1 MASRKASAICCEG
14 SALLRQGDS
23 LRAPVTSLLI
33 CRLSSDGRRSGEFP
47 EGGCDFP
54 LGTGRFA
61 CPCRTTRFRAPVI
74 SVISGDGVCRGR
86 GWGEGVVTIALSRRS
101 HAALR
106 WHPCQF
112 PLQNLLYSSSFALP
126 LCFFFHLKGPSR
138 VIYKVSHKDLEYLMS
153 PVRNVRNIPSCE
165 GKGFVPRLQS
175 LGFLEVQCT
184 LAGLGHHTCTL
195 EGRYDLT

>member
-1 MASRKASAICCEG
+1 MR
-14 SALLRQGDS
+14 
-23 LRAPVTSLLI
+23 
-33 CRLSSDGRRSGEFP
+33 
-47 EGGCDFP
+47 FP
-54 LGTGRFA
+54 LRNRSFRVSLSDHTL
-61 CPCRTTRFRAPVI
+61 PCA
-74 SVISGDGVCRGR
+74 GDKRDKWGWCVCRGR